1 MDPIIVWTERLEILY
16 IILIV
21 MMWYLIVDD
30 KIFWYGLSGHNSY
43 YNLRM
48 NGASNN
54 IKLGEVLGSS
64 ELQDLLTDFSN
75 LDKSKRGLIS
85 ITDAIKL
92 LRE

>member
-1 MDPIIVWTERLEILY
+1 
-16 IILIV
+16 
-21 MMWYLIVDD
+21 
-30 KIFWYGLSGHNSY
+30 
-43 YNLRM
+43 M